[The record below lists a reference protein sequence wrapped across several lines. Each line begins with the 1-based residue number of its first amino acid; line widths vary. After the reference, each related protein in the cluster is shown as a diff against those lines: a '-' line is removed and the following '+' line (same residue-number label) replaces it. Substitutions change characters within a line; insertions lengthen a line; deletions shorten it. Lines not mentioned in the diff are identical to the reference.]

1 MTFQTESATA
11 HNLVK
16 ALETARN
23 DLRDAE
29 QVISD
34 AAPQLEAYARLTRT
48 VGRAKQTA
56 YFAQI
61 RADKARVALRAMRDE
76 TTHDKLKEAINAVLD
91 ME

>member
-1 MTFQTESATA
+1 MTLQTASATA

-29 QVISD
+29 ETVRD
-34 AAPQLEAYARLTRT
+34 AAPQLEAYERLRRV
-48 VGRAKQTA
+48 VGRAKQVA
-56 YFAQI
+56 YFATI
-61 RADKARVALRAMRDE
+61 RAEKARAALRNMRDE
-76 TTHDKLKEAINAVLD
+76 TTHDNLKAAITAVLD